1 MYIVGKAREGAD
13 GAALPHA
20 TGNRHLVDGA
30 R

>member
-1 MYIVGKAREGAD
+1 MYVVGKVQEGAG

-20 TGNRHLVDGA
+20 TRKRHLVDGA

>member
-1 MYIVGKAREGAD
+1 MYIVGKAQEGAG

-20 TGNRHLVDGA
+20 TRKRDLVDGA

>member
-1 MYIVGKAREGAD
+1 MYIVGKAREGAG

-20 TGNRHLVDGA
+20 AGKRDLVDGA